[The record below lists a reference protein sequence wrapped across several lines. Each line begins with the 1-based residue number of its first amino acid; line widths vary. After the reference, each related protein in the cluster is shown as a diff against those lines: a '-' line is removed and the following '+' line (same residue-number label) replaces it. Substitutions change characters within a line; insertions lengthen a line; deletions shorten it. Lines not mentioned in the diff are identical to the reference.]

1 MRPALGL
8 LLLIGGLLRTPA
20 LAQSELLDSI
30 KRDPADAKAMC
41 RQFRTAKATNK
52 SFDPYSRKTTIKV
65 AKNRQL
71 STNDAEILITYVVG
85 MHCPD
90 VH

>member
-1 MRPALGL
+1 MRPALGI
-8 LLLIGGLLRTPA
+8 LLIVGGLWSCPA
-20 LAQSELLDSI
+20 LAQSQVLDAI
-30 KRDPADAKAMC
+30 KHDPAQAKAMC
-41 RQFRTAKATNK
+41 REFKTAKANNK
-52 SFDPYSRKTTIKV
+52 GFDPYSRKTTRQV
-65 AKNRQL
+65 AKDRQL

>member
-8 LLLIGGLLRTPA
+8 LLFIGGLLSTPA
-20 LAQSELLDSI
+20 LALSELLDSI
-30 KRDPADAKAMC
+30 KRDPAEAKAMC
-41 RQFRTAKATNK
+41 RQFRTSKATNK
-52 SFDPYSRKTTIKV
+52 SFDPYSRKTTLEV
-65 AKNRQL
+65 ARKRQL
-71 STNDAEILITYVVG
+71 SANDAEILITYVVG

>member
-8 LLLIGGLLRTPA
+8 LLFIGGLLSTPA
-20 LAQSELLDSI
+20 LGQSELLDSV
-30 KRDPADAKAMC
+30 KRDPAQAKTMC
-41 RQFRTAKATNK
+41 RQFRTAQATNK
-52 SFDPYSRKTTIKV
+52 RFDPYSRETTRQV
-65 AKNRQL
+65 AKDRQL

>member
-8 LLLIGGLLRTPA
+8 LLLIGGLLTSPA
-20 LAQSELLDSI
+20 LAQSELLDAI
-30 KRDPADAKAMC
+30 KRDPAEAKAMC

>member
-8 LLLIGGLLRTPA
+8 LLFIGSLLSTPA

-30 KRDPADAKAMC
+30 KRDPAEAKAMC

-52 SFDPYSRKTTIKV
+52 SFDPYSRNTTFKV
-65 AKNRQL
+65 AKERQL